1 MGRLTIK
8 LRIAAHMAL
17 IAVMFAGFMVIF
29 FPHQASKMG
38 DRLMTDSAVTI
49 ASLFAAN
56 IEPAYDALGFG
67 GEDILETALK
77 NLAGD
82 PSSEGAKAEASAPGS
97 ASAYAPI
104 AINRVT
110 VYNALGVRLDGY
122 NDKDH
127 GTEPV
132 AAERA
137 MRVEHFD
144 DENVLRISAPVYA
157 KGTFKGF
164 FRIDFSK
171 ASFLALL
178 RSNLLTSI
186 AASLVAFGL
195 MVMLGYFVG
204 RSISAPME
212 RVADA
217 MQDLEGG
224 DGDLTFRLKVESSD
238 EVGQLAT
245 RFNAFVAKLQS
256 IIRDVS
262 ENAQTLAS
270 ASEQLASISDRL
282 VENSQSVR
290 EGASAVAARTLD
302 VSSSVEAV
310 ASAAQEA
317 NRNVASV
324 SSSTEQMSENM
335 AQVSLAAE
343 AVASN
348 AVEVEG
354 SVRDISDAMSTI
366 RGNTEKAATVS
377 RQGAEKATPVQQLLR
392 ELTQSAEATGKIVAL
407 IQKVADQTNLLSL
420 NASIEAASAGDAGK
434 GFAVV
439 ANEVKDLARETTDA
453 TKKIEL
459 QISDMQSFTR
469 QSVAAIGQIIELM
482 EGAHAINSAIAK
494 AVEDQTHTSA
504 KVFEATSDSTKMIAD
519 VTGNI
524 GEASNMAAEV
534 AGKAS
539 DLMRGIAQI
548 SENADKASRGSL
560 EVAAHIE
567 SVRVSSV
574 DSSTEAANAR
584 KCSQDL
590 TELSARL
597 KSLVGQFQV

>member
-8 LRIAAHMAL
+8 LRIAAYMAL
-17 IAVMFAGFMVIF
+17 VAVFFTAFIVLF
-29 FPHQASKMG
+29 FPPQASKMG
-38 DRLMTDSAVTI
+38 NRLMTDSGVTI

-56 IEPAYDALGFG
+56 IEPAFDALGFG
-67 GEDILETALK
+67 GEDIIGTALQ
-77 NLAGD
+77 NLSGESLARRQADEAG
-82 PSSEGAKAEASAPGS
+82 AEAP
-97 ASAYAPI
+97 ASAHAPI
-104 AINRVT
+104 EIHRVT
-110 VYNALGVRLDGY
+110 VYDASGSRLDGY
-122 NDKDH
+122 NDQS
-127 GTEPV
+127 V
-132 AAERA
+132 ASQTISPEQAL
-137 MRVEHFD
+137 VIDDLD
-144 DENVLRISAPVYA
+144 DEGLLRVTAPVFS
-157 KGTFKGF
+157 GGVFKGF

-171 ASFLALL
+171 QTLRTLV
-178 RSNLLTSI
+178 RSNLSTSI
-186 AASLVAFGL
+186 AASIVALAL
-195 MVMLGYFVG
+195 MVVFGWFVG

-212 RVADA
+212 RVAAA
-217 MQDLEGG
+217 MRDLEGG

-238 EVGQLAT
+238 EIGRLAMY
-245 RFNAFVAKLQS
+245 FNAFVAKLQS
-256 IIRDVS
+256 LIREVS
-262 ENAQTLAS
+262 ENAQTLGSAS
-270 ASEQLASISDRL
+270 ADLASISDRL
-282 VENSQSVR
+282 VENSESVR
-290 EGASAVAARTLD
+290 EGASAVASRTHE

-310 ASAAQEA
+310 AGAAQEA
-317 NRNVASV
+317 HRNVASV
-324 SSSTEQMSENM
+324 SSSTEQMSDNM

-366 RGNTEKAATVS
+366 RDNTERAATVS

-420 NASIEAASAGDAGK
+420 NAAIEAASAGDAGK

-439 ANEVKDLARETTDA
+439 ATEVKDLARETTSA

-482 EGAHAINSAIAK
+482 EGAHSINAAIAK
-494 AVEDQTHTSA
+494 AVEAQTHTSA

-539 DLMRGIAQI
+539 DLTRGIAQI
-548 SENADKASRGSL
+548 SENADKAARGAL

-567 SVRVSSV
+567 SVRISSV
-574 DSSTEAANAR
+574 DSSSEAANVR
-584 KCSQDL
+584 KRSQDL
-590 TELSARL
+590 TELSAKL

>member
-1 MGRLTIK
+1 MVRLTIK
-8 LRIAAHMAL
+8 LRVAAYMAL
-17 IAVMFAGFMVIF
+17 IAVLFSGFMMLF
-29 FPHQASKMG
+29 FPPQASKMG
-38 DRLMTDSAVTI
+38 NRLMTDSAVTI

-56 IEPAYDALGFG
+56 IEPAFDALGFG
-67 GEDILETALK
+67 GEDIIETALR
-77 NLAGD
+77 NLSGE
-82 PSSEGAKAEASAPGS
+82 STSLGS
-97 ASAYAPI
+97 ASEAKPSGEADAFAPI
-104 AINRVT
+104 EINRVT
-110 VYNALGVRLDGY
+110 VYNDAGARLDGF
-122 NDKDH
+122 ND
-127 GTEPV
+127 GN
-132 AAERA
+132 RA
-137 MRVEHFD
+137 TDAVSADRA
-144 DENVLRISAPVYA
+144 LRIEHLDAEGLLRVTAPVYSGA
-157 KGTFKGF
+157 AFKGF
-164 FRIDFSK
+164 FCIDFSK
-171 ASFLALL
+171 HTLQALVWRNFVMSIVASAVTFA
-178 RSNLLTSI
+178 
-186 AASLVAFGL
+186 L
-195 MVMLGYFVG
+195 MVVLGYFLG

-212 RVADA
+212 RVAAA
-217 MQDLEGG
+217 MKDLEDGE
-224 DGDLTFRLKVESSD
+224 GDLTFRLHVESRD

-245 RFNAFVAKLQS
+245 HFNAFVAKLQS
-256 IIRDVS
+256 IIRDVA

-270 ASEQLASISDRL
+270 ASDELTSISDRL

-290 EGASAVAARTLD
+290 EGASAVAARTHE
-302 VSSSVEAV
+302 VSSSIETV
-310 ASAAQEA
+310 AGAAQEA
-317 NRNVASV
+317 KTNVASV
-324 SSSTEQMSENM
+324 SNSTEQMSENM

-420 NASIEAASAGDAGK
+420 NASIEAASAGEAGK

-439 ANEVKDLARETTDA
+439 ANEVKDLARETTSA

-534 AGKAS
+534 AAKAS

-548 SENADKASRGSL
+548 SENADKASRGAL

-567 SVRVSSV
+567 SVRISSV
-574 DSSTEAANAR
+574 DSSNEAANVR
-584 KCSQDL
+584 KRSQDL
-590 TELSARL
+590 TELSTKL
-597 KSLVGQFQV
+597 KSLVGQFRV

>member
-8 LRIAAHMAL
+8 LRIAAYMAL
-17 IAVMFAGFMVIF
+17 IAVFFTAFMVLF
-29 FPHQASKMG
+29 FPPQASKMG
-38 DRLMTDSAVTI
+38 NRLMTDSAVTI

-67 GEDILETALK
+67 GEDIIETALR
-77 NLAGD
+77 NLSGD
-82 PSSEGAKAEASAPGS
+82 STAPGRS
-97 ASAYAPI
+97 DASKASHEEATHVPI
-104 AINRVT
+104 EINRVT
-110 VYNALGVRLDGY
+110 VYNDAGSRLDGF
-122 NDKDH
+122 NDLELADQV
-127 GTEPV
+127 V
-132 AAERA
+132 AAERD
-137 MRVEHFD
+137 MRIED
-144 DENVLRISAPVYA
+144 LDGDGILRVTAPVYS
-157 KGTFKGF
+157 GTAFKGF

-171 ASFLALL
+171 RSFQALV
-178 RSNLLTSI
+178 RRNLMTSI
-186 AASLVAFGL
+186 AASALAFVL
-195 MVMLGYFVG
+195 MVVLGYFVG

-212 RVADA
+212 RVAAA

-224 DGDLTFRLKVESSD
+224 EGDLTFRLRVESDD
-238 EVGQLAT
+238 EIGQLAT
-245 RFNAFVAKLQS
+245 HFNAFVAKLQS

-262 ENAQTLAS
+262 ANAQTLAA
-270 ASEQLASISDRL
+270 ASEELASISDRL
-282 VENSQSVR
+282 VENSESVR
-290 EGASAVAARTLD
+290 EGASAVAARTHE
-302 VSSSVEAV
+302 VSSSVETV
-310 ASAAQEA
+310 AGAAQEA
-317 NRNVASV
+317 HRNVASV
-324 SSSTEQMSENM
+324 SSATEQMSDNM

-354 SVRDISDAMSTI
+354 SVRDISDAMATI
-366 RGNTEKAATVS
+366 RGDTERAAAVS
-377 RQGAEKATPVQQLLR
+377 REGAEKATPVQHLLR
-392 ELTQSAEATGKIVAL
+392 ELTQSAQATGKIVAL

-420 NASIEAASAGDAGK
+420 NASIEAASAGEAGK

-439 ANEVKDLARETTDA
+439 ANEVKDLARETTAA

-482 EGAHAINSAIAK
+482 EGAHSINASIAK

-524 GEASNMAAEV
+524 GAASNMAAEV

-539 DLMRGIAQI
+539 ELTRGIAQI
-548 SENADKASRGSL
+548 SENADKAARGAL

-574 DSSTEAANAR
+574 DSSNEAASVR
-584 KCSQDL
+584 KRSQDL
-590 TELSARL
+590 TELSTKL
-597 KSLVGQFQV
+597 KSLVGQFRV